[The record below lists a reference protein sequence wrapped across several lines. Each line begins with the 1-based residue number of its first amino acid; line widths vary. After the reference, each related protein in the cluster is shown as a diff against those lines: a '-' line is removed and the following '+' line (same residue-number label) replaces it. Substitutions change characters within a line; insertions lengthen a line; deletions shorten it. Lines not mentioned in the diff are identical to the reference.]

1 MTLDLSW
8 WQFAAMAV
16 DYAIKFVMIGV
27 VPGGR
32 KPSSA
37 NAWLLLILLLP
48 VVGLPL
54 YLLFGSTFV
63 SRRRHRIQVRA
74 RRALDGAWA
83 GPDDTVRHLPPETA
97 SLVHL
102 NRELTGYPAV
112 RGQVRALWADYS
124 KTMRRMAAL
133 IDEASATISIEIYAV
148 AWDDTT
154 DVVFRA
160 LQRAVARGVHVR
172 LLFDHIGSAKY
183 PGFRALKKR
192 LTDIGVDWH
201 MMLPLA
207 PLRGRWRRPDLRNH
221 RKVVVIDSEVAF
233 VGSFNLIDRGY
244 LMPGHVKA
252 GRQWVDA
259 FVELGGP
266 IVESVES
273 MFAVDW
279 YTESGETLDVVA
291 GSGAGAGGGVAEP
304 STGDVLQLVPSG
316 PGYLTEPNL
325 RMFNSIVHNA
335 KEQLTLC
342 SPYFVPEESLLEAIT
357 SACYRGVRV
366 DLFVGEKADQFMVQH
381 AQSAYYEALLE
392 AGVRIWEFP
401 APYVL
406 HTKFVLADPGR
417 EGAVGVL
424 GSSNMDIRSFSLNY
438 ESSLF
443 VASGAL
449 LEALEQL
456 GANYQAVSRE
466 LTLERWARRPWY
478 RRYVDNVMK
487 LTSALQ

>member
-63 SRRRHRIQVRA
+63 SRRRHRIQVQA
-74 RRALDGAWA
+74 RRSLDGAWA

-124 KTMRRMAAL
+124 KTMRRLATL

-160 LQRAVARGVHVR
+160 LERAVARGVHVR
-172 LLFDHIGSAKY
+172 LLFDHIGSSKY
-183 PGFRALKKR
+183 PGFRALKRR
-192 LTDIGVDWH
+192 LTAIGVDWH

-221 RKVVVIDSEVAF
+221 RKLVVIDSRVALM
-233 VGSFNLIDRGY
+233 GSFNLIDRGY
-244 LMPGHVKA
+244 LMRGHRRA

-259 FVELGGP
+259 FVELEGP
-266 IVESVES
+266 IVGSVES

-279 YTESGETLDVVA
+279 YTESGETMEL
-291 GSGAGAGGGVAEP
+291 GSQVQSVEGPEEASRSNVF
-304 STGDVLQLVPSG
+304 QLVPSG

-325 RMFNSIVHNA
+325 RMFNTIVHNA

-366 DLFVGEKADQFMVQH
+366 DLLVGERADQFVVQH
-381 AQSAYYEALLE
+381 AQSAYYQQLLK

-417 EGAVGVL
+417 EGGVGVV

-438 ESSLF
+438 ESSLL
-443 VASGAL
+443 VASGGL
-449 LEALEQL
+449 IDALEQL
-456 GANYQAVSRE
+456 GANYLAVSRE
-466 LTLERWARRPWY
+466 LTLERWSRRPWY

>member
-8 WQFAAMAV
+8 WQFAAMVV
-16 DYAIKFVMIGV
+16 DYAIKFVMIGA

-102 NRELTGYPAV
+102 NRELTGYTAV
-112 RGQVRALWADYS
+112 RSQVRALWADYS
-124 KTMRRMAAL
+124 KTMRRMATL

-160 LQRAVARGVHVR
+160 LERAVARGVHVR

-183 PGFRALKKR
+183 PGFRALKRR

-201 MMLPLA
+201 IMLPLA

-221 RKVVVIDSEVAF
+221 RKLVVIDSRVALM
-233 VGSFNLIDRGY
+233 GSFNLIDRSY
-244 LMPGHVKA
+244 LMRGHRRA

-259 FVELGGP
+259 FVELEGP
-266 IVESVES
+266 IVGSIES

-279 YTESGETLDVVA
+279 YTESGETMEL
-291 GSGAGAGGGVAEP
+291 GSQVQAVEGPEEA
-304 STGDVLQLVPSG
+304 SRTNVLQLVPSG

-325 RMFNSIVHNA
+325 RMFNTIVHNA

-366 DLFVGEKADQFMVQH
+366 DLLVGERADQFVVQH
-381 AQSAYYEALLE
+381 AQSAYYEQLLK

-406 HTKFVLADPGR
+406 HTKFVLADPRR
-417 EGAVGVL
+417 EGGVGVV

-438 ESSLF
+438 ESSLL
-443 VASGAL
+443 VASGGL
-449 LEALEQL
+449 IDALEQL
-456 GANYQAVSRE
+456 GANYLAVSRE
-466 LTLERWARRPWY
+466 LTLERWSRRPWY